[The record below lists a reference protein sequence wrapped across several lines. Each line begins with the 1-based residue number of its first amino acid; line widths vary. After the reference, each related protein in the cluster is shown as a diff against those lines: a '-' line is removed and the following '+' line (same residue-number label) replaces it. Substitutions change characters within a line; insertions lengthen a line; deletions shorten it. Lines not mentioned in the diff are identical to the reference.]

1 MFSYFNS
8 IYGLVTKHDPTSEN
22 AGLFLAQYVMTNPDA
37 LALSTYYS
45 KMKAAKQPN
54 GMYARSA
61 KHLQRSVSHDEI
73 SAMMSISYK
82 YNSFHRFEI
91 WKSLIKNYGAYPAI
105 VMDKS
110 DYLPYNLANY
120 YAWGQY
126 VGSKLSYLF
135 LPLYFINMVI
145 SSNKKASETSS
156 KLITHLEL
164 STMPKNFV
172 NKLMFKYFEKKMIK
186 QYGTNY
192 LLELRKIY
200 FWTESEDFPL
210 FKNLLK

>member
-8 IYGLVTKHDPTSEN
+8 IYGLVTKYDPQSEN
-22 AGLFLAQYVMTNPDA
+22 SGLFLAQYVMTNPDA

-45 KMKAAKQPN
+45 KMKSAKQPN

-61 KHLQRSVSHDEI
+61 KHLNRSVSHDEI
-73 SAMMSISYK
+73 TGMLSISYK

-91 WKSLIKNYGAYPAI
+91 WKSLIKNLGAYPAI
-105 VMDKS
+105 VVDKS
-110 DYLPYNLANY
+110 DYLPYNPANY

-126 VGSKLSYLF
+126 AGSKLSYLF
-135 LPLYFINMVI
+135 LPLYFINMII
-145 SSNKKASETSS
+145 SSNKDIQITSS
-156 KLITHLEL
+156 KIITHLEL

-172 NKLMFKYFEKKMIK
+172 NKLMMKYFEKKMVK
-186 QYGTNY
+186 QYGSDY

-200 FWTESEDFPL
+200 FWSETEDFPL
-210 FKNLLK
+210 FKVLK